1 MNKVGISI
9 KRKYFF
15 TYQTEIIGL
24 KNTITELKNSVEGL
38 NIRLRGTFMV

>member
-9 KRKYFF
+9 KTKYFLK
-15 TYQTEIIGL
+15 YQTEVIGL